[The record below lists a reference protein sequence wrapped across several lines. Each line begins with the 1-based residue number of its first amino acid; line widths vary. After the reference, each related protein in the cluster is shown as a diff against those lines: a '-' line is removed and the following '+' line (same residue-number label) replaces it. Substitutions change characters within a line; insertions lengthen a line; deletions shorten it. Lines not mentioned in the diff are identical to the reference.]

1 MPRVPSRACQGEVQN
16 TEAKMRTPL
25 SGLLARITPATP
37 LSPHTTSCSPN
48 NLPGDTQKRADVCVF
63 LHSVL
68 TQIKSGTR
76 SGSLMLKEWWEL
88 NGMMFHTEAFFGMIS
103 PSFLNIYR
111 FLHHVQQVF
120 LHTFHV
126 PIQLLYFPS
135 TKKQT
140 L

>member
-1 MPRVPSRACQGEVQN
+1 MAVSVEIKVPRVPSRACQGEVQN

-68 TQIKSGTR
+68 T
-76 SGSLMLKEWWEL
+76 
-88 NGMMFHTEAFFGMIS
+88 
-103 PSFLNIYR
+103 
-111 FLHHVQQVF
+111 
-120 LHTFHV
+120 
-126 PIQLLYFPS
+126 
-135 TKKQT
+135 
-140 L
+140 